1 MSLGAGIGSRRPGGD
16 RPGDMGTALTAAFGS
31 PVSRRAS
38 TYPSRQSGADVG
50 HLVWHGFP
58 ARVGADRH
66 GQDARATRGIPPV
79 PPHEPRAIHGCV
91 AYPPATGPTRRRE
104 SVAIPSSARPA
115 SRRHQPLHCTRART
129 LPALGRGHDLSL
141 NRPTTAPIVPR
152 SGISPLLRL
161 CACIHAFKAP
171 RPPDFSPRILYL

>member
-115 SRRHQPLHCTRART
+115 SRRHQPLHCTRAHAPSRFGART
-129 LPALGRGHDLSL
+129 RPLPQPPHHRAD
-141 NRPTTAPIVPR
+141 RPEKRNFASIA
-152 SGISPLLRL
+152 L

-171 RPPDFSPRILYL
+171 RPSGFSPRILYL